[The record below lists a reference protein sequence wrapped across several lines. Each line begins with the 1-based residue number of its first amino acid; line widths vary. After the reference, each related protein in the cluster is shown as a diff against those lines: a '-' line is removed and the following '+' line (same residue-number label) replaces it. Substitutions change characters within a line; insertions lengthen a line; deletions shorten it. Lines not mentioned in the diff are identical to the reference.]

1 MTLNNGRKIG
11 IPFHVLTIFSTNLDP
26 KDLVDEAFLR
36 RIRHKI
42 EVGNPDI
49 DQFRQIFQIMCRVK
63 KVPFDESGFRYLIK
77 EWFVKFDRDLRMV
90 HPRDILLQL
99 IDIAG
104 YLDSEPTMSDTELLD
119 RAAAS
124 YFVEL

>member
-1 MTLNNGRKIG
+1 M
-11 IPFHVLTIFSTNLDP
+11 DP

-42 EVGNPDI
+42 EVGNPTPE
-49 DQFRQIFQIMCRVK
+49 QFVEIFKIMCRIK
-63 KVPFDESGFRYLIK
+63 KVPFDERGLAWLIK
-77 EWFVKFDRDLRMV
+77 EWYINKDRDMRMV
-90 HPRDILLQL
+90 HPRDLLSQL

-104 YLDSEPTMSDTELLD
+104 YYDVPPTMSKDLLD
-119 RAAAS
+119 AAARS